1 MARKKT
7 SKTALDAEERELAE
21 RSTRAEDEKHRSDAS
36 KIALLQL
43 GLGRSAQMFGIYSA
57 LALALCAILETVS
70 PYPGFVDILILQQH
84 YFTWLIVLIVG
95 VAISASLVIQKWRPY
110 VGHKGSGHFVLTVLA
125 LIVSAVM
132 LLLLV
137 LVWAGQLPMPYVAWI
152 YPVSVLP
159 ISLTLVSIAATWEG
173 NSRRKVMSI
182 ASASV
187 PPIFLLFTLVPSMQP
202 PPIGSLPLAY
212 LFSALTIELSG
223 SLLLI
228 TATATE
234 AQEREI
240 VKAGGTHLAIL
251 REEYQK
257 RQQAIDYKEKAM
269 RAQESHLDSREQA
282 LRGLEDEITE
292 KTEAAEAL
300 NIKYEAQWKELKEL
314 ERQLSVM
321 KVDVQTKAEELDL
334 RKKSFKENE
343 DEVERLKDEIK
354 ERELKMLEREKE
366 LRRQEI
372 DITEKL
378 RKAEERASAAEES
391 ERRLKIEEGAIEK
404 LRNDTIQSEKNIEL
418 RESEIHMK
426 IEELEAVL
434 SKDQE
439 TKVREIKDWENKVMM
454 KERDLGK
461 LDVELRK
468 LDKDTKTKAD
478 DMLRADARLQQQ
490 RLQLSDREKDLVIR
504 QKQLSDLEASMTQRA
519 QHMEQQI
526 NAVKAERDR
535 LDLKE
540 SDYAKLFRS
549 IKETEAAVVSAQE
562 ELKRQQGDVGGERQ
576 KAKAISENLSSEV
589 KRLNEKNRK
598 LAEREREI
606 EQAQSD
612 MQLRIMELDSREKA
626 LSQTPIAGLV
636 DKERE
641 KAIELREKRL
651 REREEELRRRSYQK
665 EKEMEALEISL
676 KEKGRTLAVAA
687 GEEVAPAE
695 EVAATEDKLKTGVA
709 RLDDLFF
716 GGLRM
721 NTNVLLV
728 GPAFVGK
735 EVLLYNFV
743 AAGLKKG
750 IPAIIVTTTKPPVEI
765 AKEIAPVLPSFI
777 EYEQLGLVRW
787 IDASGT
793 MPAGSK
799 PTKDGAVYRINGAT
813 DFANIL
819 DVIDLLDAEFKEKK
833 HPYFRL
839 AYITLSSSTTHTEES
854 KAVGFVQ
861 QLVNRLRQ
869 TKELSFMTLE
879 KGMHT
884 DQQIETLE
892 HLADGAILFKS
903 EGNKM
908 MFSVAGLGEVQS
920 RDWVRYKATNKTL
933 IIGAFALERIK

>member
-1 MARKKT
+1 MARRKT
-7 SKTALDAEERELAE
+7 SEAASDTEERELAE
-21 RSTRAEDEKHRSDAS
+21 RSTRAEDVKLRSDSS

-43 GLGRSAQMFGIYSA
+43 SLGRTAQMFGIYSA
-57 LALALCAILETVS
+57 LALALNAILATVS
-70 PYPGFVDILILQQH
+70 PLGGFQDIPFLTQG
-84 YFTWLIVLIVG
+84 YFLWLIALIVG
-95 VAISASLVIQKWRPY
+95 LAISVSLVIQKWRPY
-110 VGHKGSGHFVLTVLA
+110 VGHKNSGHFILTALA
-125 LIVSAVM
+125 VVISALM
-132 LLLLV
+132 LV
-137 LVWAGQLPMPYVAWI
+137 LVILHVAGQFVLPYVGWV

-159 ISLTLVSIAATWEG
+159 ISLTLASIAATWEG
-173 NSRRKVMSI
+173 RSRRKVASI
-182 ASASV
+182 VCAAV
-187 PPIFLLFTLVPSMQP
+187 LPLFFLFTLMPSMQTP
-202 PPIGSLPLAY
+202 DTGWLVLAY
-212 LFSALTIELSG
+212 LFGALLIELSG

-228 TATATE
+228 IATATE

-240 VKAGGTHLAIL
+240 VKAGDTHLAIL

-282 LRGLEDEITE
+282 LRGLEDEIAE
-292 KTEAAEAL
+292 KTKAAEAL
-300 NIKYEAQWKELKEL
+300 NIKYEAQWKELKGL

-321 KVDVQTKAEELDL
+321 KVDVQTKAEELEL
-334 RKKSFKENE
+334 RKKSFKERE

-372 DITEKL
+372 DISEKL
-378 RKAEERASAAEES
+378 RKADERASAAEES
-391 ERRLKIEEGAIEK
+391 ERRLKVEEEAIEK
-404 LRNDTIQSEKNIEL
+404 RRNDTIQSEKNIEL
-418 RESEIHMK
+418 RESEMQMK

-439 TKVREIKDWENKVMM
+439 TKVREIKDWEDKVMK
-454 KERDLGK
+454 KERDLAK
-461 LDVELRK
+461 LDVELRR

-478 DMLRADARLQQQ
+478 EQLRSDARLQQQ

-535 LDLKE
+535 LNLKE
-540 SDYAKLFRS
+540 SEYSKLFRS
-549 IKETEAAVVSAQE
+549 IKETEAAVVAAQE

-576 KAKAISENLSSEV
+576 KAKSISENLSKEV
-589 KRLNEKNRK
+589 RGLNEKNRK
-598 LAEREREI
+598 LAEHEKELEQRE
-606 EQAQSD
+606 SD
-612 MQLRIMELDSREKA
+612 LQLRILELDRREKA
-626 LSQTPIAGLV
+626 LSQAPIAGMV

-641 KAIELREKRL
+641 KAMELREKRL
-651 REREEELRRRSYQK
+651 REREEELRRRAYQK
-665 EKEMEALEISL
+665 EKEMEALETAL
-676 KEKGRTLAVAA
+676 KEKERTLAVAA

-695 EVAATEDKLKTGVA
+695 EAAAAEGKLKTGIA

-721 NTNVLLV
+721 NTSVLLV

-743 AAGLKKG
+743 AEGLKKG
-750 IPAIIVTTTKPPVEI
+750 APAIIVTTTKPPVEI

-793 MPAGSK
+793 LPAGSK
-799 PTKDGAVYRINGAT
+799 PKKDGAVYRVNGAT

-908 MFSVAGLGEVQS
+908 MFSVAGLGDVQS
-920 RDWVRYKATNKTL
+920 RDWVGYKATNKTL

>member
-1 MARKKT
+1 MARRKT
-7 SKTALDAEERELAE
+7 SKSALDTEERELAE
-21 RSTRAEDEKHRSDAS
+21 RSTRAESEKHRSDAS

-43 GLGRSAQMFGIYSA
+43 SLGRTAQMFGIYSA
-57 LALALCAILETVS
+57 LALALNAILATVS
-70 PYPGFVDILILQQH
+70 PLEGFQDISFLTQG
-84 YFTWLIVLIVG
+84 YFLWLIALIVG
-95 VAISASLVIQKWRPY
+95 LAISVSIVIQKWRPY
-110 VGHKGSGHFVLTVLA
+110 VGHKNSGHFILSALA
-125 LIVSAVM
+125 VAISALM
-132 LLLLV
+132 LV
-137 LVWAGQLPMPYVAWI
+137 LVVLHVAGQLVLPYVGWV

-159 ISLTLVSIAATWEG
+159 ISLTLASIAATWEG
-173 NSRRKVMSI
+173 RSRRKVASI
-182 ASASV
+182 VCAAV
-187 PPIFLLFTLVPSMQP
+187 LPLFFLFTLMPSMQTP
-202 PPIGSLPLAY
+202 DPGWLVLAY
-212 LFSALTIELSG
+212 LFGALLIELSG

-228 TATATE
+228 IASATE

-240 VKAGGTHLAIL
+240 VKAGDTHLAIL

-282 LRGLEDEITE
+282 LRGLEDEIAE
-292 KTEAAEAL
+292 KTKAAEAL

-321 KVDVQTKAEELDL
+321 KVDVQIKAEELEL
-334 RKKSFKENE
+334 RKKSFKERE

-366 LRRQEI
+366 LKRQEI
-372 DITEKL
+372 DISEKL
-378 RKAEERASAAEES
+378 RKADERASAAEES
-391 ERRLKIEEGAIEK
+391 ERRLKVEEEAIEK
-404 LRNDTIQSEKNIEL
+404 RRNDTIQSEKNIEL
-418 RESEIHMK
+418 RESEMQMK

-439 TKVREIKDWENKVMM
+439 TKVREIKDWEDKVMK
-454 KERDLGK
+454 KERDLAK
-461 LDVELRK
+461 LDVELRR
-468 LDKDTKTKAD
+468 LDKDTKTKAEEQ
-478 DMLRADARLQQQ
+478 LRSDARLQQQ
-490 RLQLSDREKDLVIR
+490 RLHLSDREMDLVIR

-535 LDLKE
+535 LNLKE
-540 SDYAKLFRS
+540 SEYAKLFRS
-549 IKETEAAVVSAQE
+549 IKETEAAVVAARE
-562 ELKRQQGDVGGERQ
+562 ELNRQQGDIGGERQ
-576 KAKAISENLSSEV
+576 KAKSISESLSGEV
-589 KRLNEKNRK
+589 KALNEKNRK
-598 LAEREREI
+598 LTAREKELEQRE
-606 EQAQSD
+606 SD
-612 MQLRIMELDSREKA
+612 TQLRILELDRREKA
-626 LSQTPIAGLV
+626 LSQAPIAGMV

-641 KAIELREKRL
+641 KAMELREKRL
-651 REREEELRRRSYQK
+651 REREEELRRRTYQK
-665 EKEMEALEISL
+665 EKEMEALETAL
-676 KEKGRTLAVAA
+676 KEKERTLAVSA

-695 EVAATEDKLKTGVA
+695 AVAAAEDKLKTGIA

-743 AAGLKKG
+743 AEGLKKG

-799 PTKDGAVYRINGAT
+799 PKKDGAVYRVNGAT

-892 HLADGAILFKS
+892 HLADGAILFKA

-920 RDWVRYKATNKTL
+920 RDWVGYKATNKTL